1 MSLKPQKHQKNA
13 YEEVKKHFE
22 EGDRSIVIFPT
33 GCGKSFVAL
42 QLMEDNRNSNILFI
56 SPSKPIR
63 NQMYEY
69 ILSFLSTEETDTL
82 IRQEKESKGR
92 ELQIEE
98 KVKIILPGF
107 ETMLY
112 QTIISKSERAQ
123 EILANLSPDFIICDE
138 VHHIKTRKQEGL
150 ENDAE
155 ETEEDTKGQE
165 NLWGTAMVNFVEK
178 NPQAKILGITAT
190 PERGDG
196 VNVAIRFFNGKIAKE
211 ISLIEALARKDI
223 PIKAPDYVPCVYT
236 LIDEIDEGSIQ
247 EQIERY
253 KTINP
258 QKADD
263 LQHKL
268 EEMRKIADSG
278 KGIPDI
284 FTEHLTTEEA
294 KQLGRDKGKYIVF
307 CSSVEDM
314 KQKMKDAKTWFAGVD
329 SEPEIYA
336 VSSEYNYSMQNLEKN
351 KINSQQV
358 IEQFEESQS
367 DHIKLL
373 FSVDLLNEGLHVEDV
388 SGVIMTRKTNSRAI
402 YLQQLGRAIS
412 SNPNR
417 PKPIVFDIANNYLTY
432 NIYDELVIA
441 KSKNKNTQ
449 KTEIDNIEGLDDIGI
464 GDNNDI
470 ESFKIIGIMKDFIE
484 LIESSGV
491 ASMYFNAL
499 RIKDWM
505 ENNQTIKPPRHGG
518 RDVSTE
524 EKKLGYALSDIRRK
538 LINPYREKESEEEK
552 KKFIEELEK
561 SKSKITEEQFYE
573 ILQIIEEIEKN
584 NIPVYLQNARDIRD
598 WMLANHTT
606 FPPKSSSNIEEE
618 SILGT
623 KLVSLRYYIFN
634 PYINK
639 KNDEE
644 KKEFV
649 KSLKISEEEVYE
661 ILHIIEEIEKNNIP
675 TFLQNARDIRD
686 WMLSNHTTV
695 PPKGKLGTIRSRLI
709 KPYRE
714 KESEEEKKKFIEELE
729 KSKSKITEEQFYEIL
744 QIIEEIEKNNIPV
757 YLQNA
762 RDIRDWML
770 VNNTTVPP
778 RGTGRQIPEDERYLG
793 RALGT
798 IKNNLINPYREK
810 ESKEEKEK
818 FIEDLEEGK
827 SPITEEQFYEILNI
841 IENIEKNNIPKY
853 LANIRGIKD
862 WMLVNNTTIPPRN
875 IKNASEEEK
884 KLAETLRSIKKNI
897 IDPFKAKQTDEEK
910 EQFVKSWSERKLQP
924 ISEEFFYEIVS
935 TYEEIVS
942 EKQNIKTKDIGQA
955 TYTATAVEC
964 DNASNVIQDLI
975 KTREQQKFQ
984 TDISDT

>member
-598 WMLANHTT
+598 WML
-606 FPPKSSSNIEEE
+606 
-618 SILGT
+618 
-623 KLVSLRYYIFN
+623 
-634 PYINK
+634 
-639 KNDEE
+639 
-644 KKEFV
+644 
-649 KSLKISEEEVYE
+649 
-661 ILHIIEEIEKNNIP
+661 
-675 TFLQNARDIRD
+675 
-686 WMLSNHTTV
+686 
-695 PPKGKLGTIRSRLI
+695 
-709 KPYRE
+709 
-714 KESEEEKKKFIEELE
+714 
-729 KSKSKITEEQFYEIL
+729 
-744 QIIEEIEKNNIPV
+744 
-757 YLQNA
+757 
-762 RDIRDWML
+762 